1 MEHIMPELEIITEV
15 AGRVCTLV
23 ATTGARVGEGDDVVV
38 VEAMKM
44 EIPAAAP
51 AAGTIKSILVEV
63 DDMVGEGQVV
73 AILQT

>member
-1 MEHIMPELEIITEV
+1 MPELEIVTEV
-15 AGRVCTLV
+15 AGRVCTL
-23 ATTGARVGEGDDVVV
+23 AAATGARVGEGDSIIV

-51 AAGTIKSILVEV
+51 AAGTVKSILVNL
-63 DDMVGEGQVV
+63 DDLVGEGQVV